1 MMLITSTLEIF
12 NCYLSFCIECLS
24 SQTVKGKGKNKKPLA
39 RSSTHKGRRH
49 EIHNITQ
56 RNPSFSSHKM
66 ASGGGNVLCFC
77 GENAVLLTV
86 KKENENKG

>member
-1 MMLITSTLEIF
+1 MLITNKLLEIF
-12 NCYLSFCIECLS
+12 NCYLSLCIECLS
-24 SQTVKGKGKNKKPLA
+24 SQTVKGKGRNKKPLA
-39 RSSTHKGRRH
+39 QSSTHKGRRH
-49 EIHNITQ
+49 NSTQ
-56 RNPSFSSHKM
+56 RNPSFSAHKM